1 MKTETEQMILMFAAL
16 AAVLSA
22 QPFIAILLIGFAYVW
37 EDAKW
42 PAFDSDDYD
51 KKMMSGPLKPW
62 KKGI

>member
-16 AAVLSA
+16 TAVLSA
-22 QPFIAILLIGFAYVW
+22 QPFIAILLIGFAYIW

-42 PAFDSDDYD
+42 PAFDSQDYD
-51 KKMMSGPLKPW
+51 QKMMSGALKPW